1 MDITIRNLKK
11 VYVDKTVLNIRELNL
26 NTGKIYGIVGANGA
40 GKSTLLRI
48 ISGLETPTSGEIF
61 IQGEKLNKNHLKEIT
76 YSNQKPYLYRTTV
89 FKNIAYPLK
98 FRKKSKDFINNAVE
112 NIIKEFKIENIRN
125 NLAVNLSGG
134 ETQKV
139 ALARALVFHPK
150 VILLDEP
157 TANIDPDYREFIEKV
172 VSERNKINGSTILI
186 ITHNLREAR
195 RICDEL
201 VFLHNGEVIEYGNIE
216 DIFSN
221 PKNSITKRFLA
232 TEDF

>member
-1 MDITIRNLKK
+1 MDITIKNLKK
-11 VYVDKTVLNIRELNL
+11 VYGDKTVLNIRELNL
-26 NTGKIYGIVGANGA
+26 KAGKIYGVVGANGA
-40 GKSTLLRI
+40 GKSTLLRMI
-48 ISGLETPTSGEIF
+48 GGLETPTSGEIF
-61 IQGEKLNKNHLKEIT
+61 IQGERLNKNHLQEIT

-98 FRKKSKDFINNAVE
+98 FRKRSKDFIDNAVD
-112 NIIKEFKIENIRN
+112 NIIKEFKIESIRN

-139 ALARALVFHPK
+139 ALARALIFHPK
-150 VILLDEP
+150 LILLDEP
-157 TANIDPDYREFIEKV
+157 TANIDPDYRELIEKV
-172 VSERNKINGSTILI
+172 VIERNKINGSTILI

-195 RICDEL
+195 RICDEF

-216 DIFSN
+216 EIFSN